1 MFVKHSFLILFAC
14 REVLGDPFINS
25 YYTTFDFGQK
35 RVGFAPLSTGDGDSC
50 PDDLGLD
57 INYSGAPVPPPV
69 PKPAPAGPAVPVP
82 APPVPVPNYPA
93 VTPQPYTPLPPRTS
107 PPAPRIN
114 QNTSAAG
121 GGSDN
126 GGMLVGLSLLVAGV
140 VLVAFV
146 LKRRRTSFR
155 HERIN
160 RMVIGSDE
168 DDLAMGEMEL
178 PGLL

>member
-1 MFVKHSFLILFAC
+1 
-14 REVLGDPFINS
+14 
-25 YYTTFDFGQK
+25 
-35 RVGFAPLSTGDGDSC
+35 
-50 PDDLGLD
+50 
-57 INYSGAPVPPPV
+57 
-69 PKPAPAGPAVPVP
+69 
-82 APPVPVPNYPA
+82 
-93 VTPQPYTPLPPRTS
+93 
-107 PPAPRIN
+107 
-114 QNTSAAG
+114 
-121 GGSDN
+121 
-126 GGMLVGLSLLVAGV
+126 MLVGLSLLVAGV